1 MFAPTRQK
9 ARQFF
14 ADTWRKY
21 RAGEPLQ
28 GLESTALEVILH
40 HPEYHSMLE
49 RPEHHLDK
57 DWQPESG
64 DLNPF
69 LHLSLHLAVQEQLS
83 IDQPPGITG
92 VFERLRSALGAE
104 HDALHAAVECL
115 AETIWQAQRASTAVD
130 AAQYLECLSR
140 KLEHR

>member
-1 MFAPTRQK
+1 MFAPTRQQ

-14 ADTWRKY
+14 ADIWRKY

-28 GLESTALEVILH
+28 GLESTALEVILD
-40 HPEYHSMLE
+40 HPEYHPMLE

-57 DWQPESG
+57 DWRPESG

-83 IDQPPGITG
+83 IDQPLGILQT
-92 VFERLRSALGAE
+92 FDRLRARIGSE
-104 HDALHAAVECL
+104 HEALHAAVECL
-115 AETIWQAQRASTAVD
+115 GETVWQAQRSTKAPD
-130 AAQYLECLSR
+130 SAAYLECLQR
-140 KLEHR
+140 RLEQA